1 MFSTVYVLKSC
12 EMGRILIKNSFIL
25 GSELNVLKNLK
36 EKYSFLENAH
46 SSLWSVCSDLHGE
59 EASFQD
65 SWVCKTSATKKA
77 LPLCSLGSDSR
88 KAVNRCVQ
96 DISAY
101 CSISNSLVWSFM
113 RHVKLNPLCY
123 IASNFCLKHFIE
135 FFYRHLNLWNA
146 IS

>member
-65 SWVCKTSATKKA
+65 S
-77 LPLCSLGSDSR
+77 
-88 KAVNRCVQ
+88 
-96 DISAY
+96 
-101 CSISNSLVWSFM
+101 
-113 RHVKLNPLCY
+113 
-123 IASNFCLKHFIE
+123 
-135 FFYRHLNLWNA
+135 
-146 IS
+146 